1 MIEETEKNNLK
12 SSLSNNE
19 ILNLKLKEENKSLKS
34 KNEELSTKLNNLKI
48 NIKELK
54 IQLDKTIYTQ
64 LENKQKKIEDLNLQ
78 YGINKSKINSL
89 NKALEV
95 YEDNYEKQKQLRNN
109 YYNIL
114 NEKLK
119 NENFYLAQEDII
131 KELKNKNNKL
141 RNELNNINAELI
153 KHEETYTNK
162 LDILEEK
169 QKKYAELQKQLNN
182 LIKDGEKTSQLLNNK
197 TEELSEIKYRI
208 QKIKS
213 KNEKRKI
220 EEKNYRLKI
229 NKVKDANKYMSSFI
243 QENSV
248 QETNNSILNA
258 KQNKNRIIEE
268 LNNDLNSNNKNES
281 DEKSENV
288 NINNENKEIKR
299 CEDGSFEN
307 IMSNEETNNINL
319 HINTNMNNIKEPN
332 GKEIFDA
339 KDLSNINPMNAMN
352 EISVDVPFVENED
365 KKNKKPEFLDEG
377 FDDKIKKE
385 EKEENEEKDDK
396 GEEID
401 KNVEEREEKEEE
413 KRSEDEKDE
422 EKKKEEEKVQ
432 MLNDIIKNEP
442 KDEDIELEQLEEFQ
456 I

>member
-1 MIEETEKNNLK
+1 MIEESEKNNLK
-12 SSLSNNE
+12 NSLSNNE
-19 ILNLKLKEENKSLKS
+19 ILNLKLKEENNTLKS
-34 KNEELSTKLNNLKI
+34 KNEELTNKLNNLKI

-95 YEDNYEKQKQLRNN
+95 YEENYEKQKQLRNN

-141 RNELNNINAELI
+141 RTELNSINTDLI
-153 KHEETYTNK
+153 KQEETYTNK

-169 QKKYAELQKQLNN
+169 QKNYADLQKQLNN

-197 TEELSEIKYRI
+197 TEELSEIKYKI

-213 KNEKRKI
+213 KNEKRKM
-220 EEKNYRLKI
+220 EEKNYKLKI

-248 QETNNSILNA
+248 QETNNSILNT
-258 KQNKNRIIEE
+258 KQNRIKLTTEE
-268 LNNDLNSNNKNES
+268 RNNDFNSNNNKKELIKNES
-281 DEKSENV
+281 
-288 NINNENKEIKR
+288 
-299 CEDGSFEN
+299 
-307 IMSNEETNNINL
+307 
-319 HINTNMNNIKEPN
+319 
-332 GKEIFDA
+332 A
-339 KDLSNINPMNAMN
+339 LSNIIKQTQNEIVMTGQITSNNSMLLNNKEMNANEQSKFNEQEDYNMK
-352 EISVDVPFVENED
+352 EISGIMKSILED
-365 KKNKKPEFLDEG
+365 
-377 FDDKIKKE
+377 
-385 EKEENEEKDDK
+385 
-396 GEEID
+396 
-401 KNVEEREEKEEE
+401 
-413 KRSEDEKDE
+413 
-422 EKKKEEEKVQ
+422 
-432 MLNDIIKNEP
+432 
-442 KDEDIELEQLEEFQ
+442 
-456 I
+456 

>member
-34 KNEELSTKLNNLKI
+34 KNEELNNKLNNLKI

-95 YEDNYEKQKQLRNN
+95 YEENYEKQKQLRNN

-141 RNELNNINAELI
+141 RAELNSINTDLI
-153 KHEETYTNK
+153 KQEETYTNK

-182 LIKDGEKTSQLLNNK
+182 LIKDGEKTTQLLNNK

-208 QKIKS
+208 EKMKS

-220 EEKNYRLKI
+220 EEKNYRMKI
-229 NKVKDANKYMSSFI
+229 NK
-243 QENSV
+243 
-248 QETNNSILNA
+248 
-258 KQNKNRIIEE
+258 
-268 LNNDLNSNNKNES
+268 
-281 DEKSENV
+281 
-288 NINNENKEIKR
+288 
-299 CEDGSFEN
+299 
-307 IMSNEETNNINL
+307 
-319 HINTNMNNIKEPN
+319 
-332 GKEIFDA
+332 
-339 KDLSNINPMNAMN
+339 
-352 EISVDVPFVENED
+352 
-365 KKNKKPEFLDEG
+365 
-377 FDDKIKKE
+377 
-385 EKEENEEKDDK
+385 
-396 GEEID
+396 
-401 KNVEEREEKEEE
+401 
-413 KRSEDEKDE
+413 
-422 EKKKEEEKVQ
+422 
-432 MLNDIIKNEP
+432 
-442 KDEDIELEQLEEFQ
+442 
-456 I
+456 